1 MGKNSV
7 RDIILPFK
15 KEVPVRPFV
24 VMKDPIIHAVEVM
37 LKNDL
42 KTIAVVR
49 YDRPVGIVRLEDAL
63 KKLGLGLGE
72 V

>member
-1 MGKNSV
+1 MRKNSV
-7 RDIILPFK
+7 QDIILPFK

-24 VMKDPIIHAVEVM
+24 TMKDTIIHAVELM

-49 YDRPVGIVRLEDAL
+49 YDRPVGMVRLDDAL
-63 KKLGLGLGE
+63 KRLGLELGE